1 VAEIVL
7 AYCASHAPMMSSA
20 RMAAPE
26 EQRNHFFGA
35 LDHIREEAVA
45 RGVQACVV
53 LSNEH
58 YTNFFLENFPQICIG
73 LGEKNWGPTEEW
85 LPIDKVW
92 IPGHAGL
99 ANHIARYTLNS
110 GFDPAFSHQLELDHG
125 IMTVYY
131 ELDHD
136 MKIPLV
142 PIVQN
147 CAVPPLMP
155 VRRAY
160 EFGKALGEAIRS
172 YTGLQRVAIIGAGGL
187 SHWIGNPRVGDIA
200 EDFDRW
206 FLERLERGELDQ
218 VLDMPGQ
225 RARAGRQ
232 RCPRDP
238 QLGGGRRRRGA
249 DPRPHAGLRAG
260 LPLDH
265 RHGRRRVGDAAGARP
280 DLRNR
285 GGAGHPTRGV
295 THMTTTD
302 STPGGGVDMEAVA
315 QRVRDLSDQVMAQAK
330 KNGLT
335 FLEGYERVLKNMLDL
350 EEQAA
355 RGTGQDWA
363 TTLATHARQL
373 RPRDLGGLPRRVRDQ
388 LKS

>member
-7 AYCASHAPMMSSA
+7 AYCSSHAPMMSSA

-26 EQRNHFFGA
+26 EQRTHFFGA
-35 LDHIREEAVA
+35 LDHVREEAVA
-45 RGVQACVV
+45 RGVEACVV

-92 IPGHAGL
+92 IPGHPGL
-99 ANHIARYTLNS
+99 ANHIAEYTLHH

-136 MKIPLV
+136 MKLPLV

-160 EFGKALGEAIRS
+160 EFGKAVGEAIRG
-172 YTGLQRVAIIGAGGL
+172 YDGLQRVALIGAGGL
-187 SHWIGNPRVGDIA
+187 SHWIGNPRVGDID
-200 EDFDRW
+200 EQFDRW

-218 VLDMPGQ
+218 LLDMPDSEIELAGNGNHEMRTWVAVSGAVEPV
-225 RARAGRQ
+225 RARTLAYEPVYPWITG
-232 RCPRDP
+232 
-238 QLGGGRRRRGA
+238 
-249 DPRPHAGLRAG
+249 
-260 LPLDH
+260 
-265 RHGRRRVGDAAGARP
+265 
-280 DLRNR
+280 
-285 GGAGHPTRGV
+285 
-295 THMTTTD
+295 M
-302 STPGGGVDMEAVA
+302 AVA
-315 QRVRDLSDQVMAQAK
+315 QWETLPDRGQASSSGAE
-330 KNGLT
+330 NA
-335 FLEGYERVLKNMLDL
+335 ER
-350 EEQAA
+350 EES
-355 RGTGQDWA
+355 
-363 TTLATHARQL
+363 LA
-373 RPRDLGGLPRRVRDQ
+373 
-388 LKS
+388 